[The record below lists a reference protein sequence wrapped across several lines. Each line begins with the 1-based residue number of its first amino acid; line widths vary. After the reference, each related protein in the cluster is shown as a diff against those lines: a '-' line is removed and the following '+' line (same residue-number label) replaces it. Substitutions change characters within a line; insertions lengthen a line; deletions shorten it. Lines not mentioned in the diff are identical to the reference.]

1 MARDLSKRGG
11 VAGKPG
17 VRTTLI
23 ALAVLAVVGAV
34 AGAAIYRERV
44 APFRTTVL
52 VVDGRSISMRYFL
65 KRAFLSKAEPLA
77 MLETLMHEQLVRHA
91 APEPPY
97 GIHVGEQEV
106 DQFLREVARGESATI
121 AESEFKAWYR
131 QQLNDSRLSDA
142 EFRDLAR
149 TNLLARRL
157 TEYLSERVPT
167 VAEQVHL
174 HVIAVTDTAAA
185 RTAVERL
192 AGGEDFGSV
201 ARAMSSDEGSRD
213 RGGDIGWRPRGA
225 LASVLAQ
232 TAFDEL
238 EIGEASGPLYL
249 DDRSLVVVMVSEK
262 VPAREIDQESL
273 RTIRATVL
281 DDWLTEEQPRHSVE
295 IRGFRN
301 GYDAETDAW
310 VRWQLERMR
319 GGSQAGNGDTR

>member
-1 MARDLSKRGG
+1 MARDLS
-11 VAGKPG
+11 KPG

-23 ALAVLAVVGAV
+23 AVAVVVVVGAV

-44 APFRTTVL
+44 APFRTTIL
-52 VVDGRSISMRYFL
+52 AVDDTSISMRYFL
-65 KRAFLSKAEPLA
+65 KRASLSRAEPVA
-77 MLETLMHEQLVRHA
+77 MLETLMQEQLIRHA

-97 GIHVGEQEV
+97 SIDVGEQEV
-106 DQFLREVARGESATI
+106 DQLLREVARGESATI

-142 EFRDLAR
+142 EFRDLAK
-149 TNLLARRL
+149 TDLLARRL

-174 HVIAVTDTAAA
+174 HVIAVKDAAA
-185 RTAVERL
+185 AKIVVERL
-192 AGGEDFGSV
+192 AAGEKFGAV

-213 RGGDIGWRPRGA
+213 RGGDVGWKPRGA

-238 EIGEASGPLYL
+238 EIGDASGPLYL

-281 DDWLTEEQPRHSVE
+281 GDWLTTEQPRHRVE
-295 IRGFRN
+295 IHGFRN

-319 GGSQAGNGDTR
+319 GAAQAGNGDTR